1 MTACAIWSTA
11 LATAPGERVI
21 SFRAV
26 AWLSAAARPI
36 CVTGFPPASDT
47 PGYPYSVQVA
57 LEIFVKSMT
66 WNVLPAAPWASPS
79 FRPSERVGQA
89 GAAPATVGLA
99 DAAGVA
105 LTVIVF
111 VGEGAGLALLP
122 HPAASAVTQ
131 VSAPPASTRRRP
143 ARAGTRPSMGEQE
156 VIARFFLPRRLRE
169 PYDWYDVLYP
179 AAVGRFAHVGGRSF
193 PGR

>member
-1 MTACAIWSTA
+1 MTRPHLAAGKLTACAIWSTA
-11 LATAPGERVI
+11 LATAPGERVT

-57 LEIFVKSMT
+57 LETFVKSMT

-99 DAAGVA
+99 APVAGVAGVPAAALADAAGVA

-111 VGEGAGLALLP
+111 VGAGAGLPLLP

-131 VSAPPASTRRRP
+131 VSAAS
-143 ARAGTRPSMGEQE
+143 GEYSPE
-156 VIARFFLPRRLRE
+156 DCP
-169 PYDWYDVLYP
+169 
-179 AAVGRFAHVGGRSF
+179 GGYS
-193 PGR
+193 PEHG